1 MLKEKRSIQFS
12 YQLIKQWP
20 PLAWI
25 VFCTRKDKILSV
37 WHGNQVETHDDW
49 FCEAVWPD
57 TFEEGNFDLTDLVAG
72 SGGRFR
78 DNSIIFVSAGNTV
91 DRLLS
96 LQTDEGL
103 MVSNSLACLLAVSN
117 ASIDITYPDYY
128 QDFTT
133 IIHGL
138 TDYKRVIATSLGD
151 IQITMFGYIVWNG
164 NRATYNTKN
173 IIRRDF
179 GSFMKYEHFLQE
191 NLNRI
196 AQNMNDSGRKKRYQ
210 FLATASSG
218 YDSPAIAALAQKAG
232 CSDALCIDKDRFGEV
247 ENGDQVAAY
256 LGLNPAV
263 IERDAWRKFDGA
275 EILFLAADGTAEA
288 VPLASANDNLSGKV
302 LLTGYHGDKI
312 WAKET
317 KDLSENIIRGDSSG
331 LSLTEYRLWAG
342 FIHCPITF
350 WGAQQ
355 IHDINLISNSKEMR
369 PWDIPG
375 DYSRP
380 IDRRIIESAGVPRT
394 AFGSSKKASAVGS
407 SEFLCSSS
415 LTAYLAW
422 LAKNRLQWLKHGR
435 LPPLLSNRYEHFSR
449 KISGRFESILHKMP
463 YLWRFSPRN
472 QLDRPSRLRR
482 YVFAWAINQVSVRY
496 RKYVPKPTKD

>member
-1 MLKEKRSIQFS
+1 MRFEYRRVE
-12 YQLIKQWP
+12 QWA

-25 VFCTRKDKILSV
+25 AFCSRKSKSILV
-37 WHGNQVETHDDW
+37 WHGGQVETTGDW

-57 TFEEGNFDLTDLVAG
+57 TFEKGNFDLTDLVAG

-103 MVSNSLACLLAVSN
+103 IVSNSLACLLAVSK
-117 ASIDITYPDYY
+117 ADIDITYPNYY

-138 TDYKRVIATSLGD
+138 TGYKRTLATSLGD
-151 IQITMFGYIVWNG
+151 IQITIFGHVIWDG
-164 NRATYNTKN
+164 NQAIYNTRK
-173 IIRRDF
+173 ITRRDF
-179 GSFMKYEHFLQE
+179 GNFIKYEYFLQE
-191 NLNRI
+191 NLNKI
-196 AQNMNDSGRKKRYQ
+196 AQNMADPGRKRRYQ

-218 YDSPAIAALAQKAG
+218 YDSTAIAALAKRVG
-232 CSDALCIDKDRFGEV
+232 CSDALCIDKDRFGEA
-247 ENGDQVAAY
+247 ENGDQIADY
-256 LGLNPAV
+256 LGLIPV
-263 IERDAWRKFDGA
+263 CIERDAWRKLDGA

-288 VPLASANDNLSGKV
+288 VPLASANYYLAGKV

-312 WAKET
+312 WAKEA

-355 IHDINLISNSKEMR
+355 IRDINRLSNAEEMR

-380 IDRRIIESAGVPRT
+380 IPRRIIETAGVPRA
-394 AFGSSKKASAVGS
+394 AFGISKKASAVGS

-422 LAKNRLQWLKHGR
+422 LTKNRLQWLKHGR
-435 LPPLLSNRYEHFSR
+435 LPPLLSNRYEYFSR
-449 KISGRFESILHKMP
+449 KISDRFESILHKTP
-463 YLWRFSPRN
+463 YLWRFTPRN
-472 QLDRPSRLRR
+472 QLDRPSYLRR
-482 YVFAWAINQVSVRY
+482 YVFAWAINEVIKRY
-496 RKYVPKPTKD
+496 RKFYT